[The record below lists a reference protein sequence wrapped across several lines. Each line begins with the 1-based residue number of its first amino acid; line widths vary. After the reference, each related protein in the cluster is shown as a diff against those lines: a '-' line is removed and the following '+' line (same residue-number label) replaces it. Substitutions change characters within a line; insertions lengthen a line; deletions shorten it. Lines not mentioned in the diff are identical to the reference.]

1 MLKTILGYPKLISHH
16 IFLFFG
22 NCTRIRWVLNPPG
35 LTLQASTFLLQGEEV
50 SFEPQLIGNFTA
62 SKIGI
67 KFPSVIFKFMHSG
80 ERERE
85 RELTSKLHALF
96 RVHYEW
102 SIPLNFLQ
110 VPCNLIKKFKQTRE
124 EMKG

>member
-1 MLKTILGYPKLISHH
+1 M
-16 IFLFFG
+16 
-22 NCTRIRWVLNPPG
+22 
-35 LTLQASTFLLQGEEV
+35 

-62 SKIGI
+62 SKIVI

-80 ERERE
+80 ERERERE